1 MISDLN
7 REKLKIGKKEVL
19 SAIASGEAVMV
30 FLAADCD
37 ESISDP
43 IEAAAKH
50 AQIPVETAESRKALG
65 KACGIDV
72 GASCAAKLR

>member
-19 SAIASGEAVMV
+19 SAIASGLAKTV

-37 ESISDP
+37 ESISEP
-43 IEAAAKH
+43 IKKAACE
-50 AQIPVETAESRKALG
+50 AQIPVDMAESRKALG
-65 KACGIDV
+65 RACGIDV
-72 GASCAAKLR
+72 GASCAAALR